1 MTASTKS
8 VLFTLSTGLVLLAFG
23 CKGSDTKKAGEER
36 ALIEIHEMYAL
47 FAKRNSGPPKQISDL
62 VTKEFEISCPE
73 GWRALKD
80 GKYIGVYGVAGT
92 DSSTLQAYAKDVP
105 TQGGQVLMADGTIR
119 TMTAEEFKTAKK

>member
-8 VLFTLSTGLVLLAFG
+8 ILFTVSAGLVLLAFG
-23 CKGSDTKKAGEER
+23 CKGSDPKMAGEER
-36 ALIEIHEMYAL
+36 ALNDIHQMYVL
-47 FAKRNSGPPKQISDL
+47 FAKKNSGPPKQISDL
-62 VTKEFEISCPE
+62 VNKEYEVSCPD

-105 TQGGQVLMADGTIR
+105 TQGGQVLMADGTIK
-119 TMTAEEFKTAKK
+119 TMTAEEFKAKK